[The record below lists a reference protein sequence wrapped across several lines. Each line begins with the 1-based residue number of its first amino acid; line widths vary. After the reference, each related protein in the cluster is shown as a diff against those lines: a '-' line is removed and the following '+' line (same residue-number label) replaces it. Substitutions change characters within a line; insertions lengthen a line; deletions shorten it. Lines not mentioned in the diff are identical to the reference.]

1 MLGKLFKHEL
11 IDLFRKTILY
21 FSIVI
26 GLSILVFIFGKLS
39 ENYIFF
45 GFVNQLFLI
54 GYFLSIAGILIYS
67 IFYPVTRYYK
77 SMLKDEGYLTHTLP
91 VTKGQLLFS
100 KLVSAFILFFVSLIV
115 FAVSFLILIGTL
127 VPIDEFI
134 TLIKQLISGISSSD
148 FVSVILLFTYL
159 IIYYFSAIMLFI
171 TALTLG
177 HSRSIKKGTNSLF
190 AGIIIYFIQQGL
202 GTIILG
208 VLFLST
214 DFQQALETGEFNPTS
229 IILISMITYLI
240 LVVAEILTTHYFLKK
255 KLNIE

>member
-26 GLSILVFIFGKLS
+26 GLSILVFLFGELA
-39 ENYIFF
+39 ENYLFF
-45 GFVNQLFLI
+45 GFVNQLFI
-54 GYFLSIAGILIYS
+54 VGYFISIAGIMIYS

-91 VTKGQLLFS
+91 VTKGQLLFT

-115 FAVSFLILIGTL
+115 FAGSFLIFISTL

-134 TLIKQLISGISSSD
+134 NLVELVINGIHENQFVAYLLI
-148 FVSVILLFTYL
+148 FVY
-159 IIYYFSAIMLFI
+159 IIVYYYGAIMLFI

-177 HSRSIKKGTNSLF
+177 HSRSVKKGTNSFF
-190 AGIIIYFIQQGL
+190 AGVIIYFIQQGL
-202 GTIILG
+202 GTLALGII
-208 VLFLST
+208 FLT
-214 DFQQALETGEFNPTS
+214 NDFQNAIDSGEFKPTS
-229 IILISMITYLI
+229 IILISMLTYLV
-240 LVVAEILTTHYFLKK
+240 LVVGEIFTTHYFLKH
-255 KLNIE
+255 KLNLE